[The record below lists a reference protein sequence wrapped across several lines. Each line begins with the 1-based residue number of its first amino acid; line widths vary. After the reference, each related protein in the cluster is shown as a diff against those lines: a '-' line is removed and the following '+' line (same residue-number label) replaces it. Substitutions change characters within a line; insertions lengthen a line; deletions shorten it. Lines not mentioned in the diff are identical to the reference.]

1 MQGHTF
7 YRGEKMYVY
16 NRKTKTKVYVIA
28 MLSVAIAVCSG
39 LALFLHTKQET
50 TLPVMKE
57 EESVVIALPDS
68 EKTFISPFV
77 VDANIV
83 KQYFDG
89 SDHEIA
95 DFTYYEGV
103 YRPNQGIDY
112 AYNDEA
118 FDVVCMMDG
127 EVIESKEDALFGNSL
142 TIQSGEVKIVYQSL
156 DALYFKVG
164 DKVVQ
169 NDVLG
174 KASLNVYNPELKNHL
189 HVVVSVQ
196 NTLVNP
202 QNIIGKS
209 VEEIVP

>member
-112 AYNDEA
+112 AYNDEE

>member
-1 MQGHTF
+1 
-7 YRGEKMYVY
+7 MYVY